1 MKVEHN
7 DGDGAL
13 RWGKIEVRWR
23 VDTGKI
29 EVR

>member
-13 RWGKIEVRWR
+13 RSGKIDVRWKLDTSKIEVR
-23 VDTGKI
+23 
-29 EVR
+29 